1 MNKLVELLAV
11 VIGGG
16 LLLLMFIGFVERAM
30 DFRQELQYLE
40 MEIARTEGAEQAYW
54 KRQKR
59 ALWLSLPPFYR

>member
-16 LLLLMFIGFVERAM
+16 LLLLMCIGFVERAM

-59 ALWLSLPPFYR
+59 ALWLSLLPFYR

>member
-1 MNKLVELLAV
+1 MDELVKLLAV

-40 MEIARTEGAEQAYW
+40 MEIDRTEGAEQAYW

-59 ALWLSLPPFYR
+59 ALWLSLLPFYR